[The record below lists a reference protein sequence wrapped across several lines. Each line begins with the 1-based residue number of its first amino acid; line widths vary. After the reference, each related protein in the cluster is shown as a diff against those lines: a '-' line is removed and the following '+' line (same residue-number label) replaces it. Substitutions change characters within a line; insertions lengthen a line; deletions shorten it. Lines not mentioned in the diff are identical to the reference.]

1 MSDSDGEVFEVPSA
15 AAEPA
20 AEPEAEPAA
29 AEAWWVEV
37 VHKIIAGDKV
47 PAALASLATQ
57 EKAQHFAREE
67 RLAAEAASTVRADK
81 ESASNQALLNALASR
96 DQQLAELRHEVQ
108 AIKDKKDDPEPEHR
122 EFVSR
127 AVDNPVGV
135 VVGSERA
142 GSKAE
147 PQLRFYPTEKAFSY
161 LEDKGGKDFHN
172 FQVLESSAEAL
183 FDIVGSLKNIFPVV
197 IAKVNPDGAVDETD
211 PQYIAERE
219 LCKVYNT
226 VKAVYDNVVNPQ
238 LSYLQTEAI
247 LQKKYGGSSN
257 SGWVTQILSSIQK
270 SIHGLVGTP
279 LPDNL
284 APKFTTAMHDLEERF
299 STAIIKNAA
308 MQASRTQSRSPFQ
321 QSAAGGFGSTARS
334 REQAGQPRQRARFQP
349 PSSGA
354 AGPR

>member
-1 MSDSDGEVFEVPSA
+1 MSGSDGEYTEVPSG
-15 AAEPA
+15 AAEPE

-96 DQQLAELRHEVQ
+96 DQQLAELRQEVQ

-127 AVDNPVGV
+127 AVDNPFGV

-161 LEDKGGKDFHN
+161 LEDQGGKDFHN

-257 SGWVTQILSSIQK
+257 SGWVTQILSLSL
-270 SIHGLVGTP
+270 IH
-279 LPDNL
+279 
-284 APKFTTAMHDLEERF
+284 
-299 STAIIKNAA
+299 I
-308 MQASRTQSRSPFQ
+308 
-321 QSAAGGFGSTARS
+321 
-334 REQAGQPRQRARFQP
+334 
-349 PSSGA
+349 
-354 AGPR
+354 